1 MNFIASAGPGLLD
14 RLAASRAAAS
24 FRPAGVSSRAADAVS
39 SSAPSA
45 GTRVTLDAATADAA
59 VYARPSAPGA
69 GPRRVW
75 AKAGDDGLSEL
86 MSRNSGKEAHTLSDR
101 WRGLGGALLKQLA
114 DTGERYRQTLADVVP
129 ALPDAGATDPAA
141 SAANAEG
148 TGSADPAAAA
158 AALQQQA
165 LSGVATNATTVSLK
179 VQTRSGQTVELKIGV
194 NSGESGGTRGLQ
206 VEVSSSG
213 PLSGAERDALALL
226 SDGLDRALEGLGDG
240 VPTLDLLGLTGFD
253 ADGVLTGLDLRID
266 HPDASADRPGQL
278 RSFSL
283 QLGAEKKSLS
293 LRTTSGEMAL
303 EVDAAATSRT
313 TTGAPASGR
322 RWSAIDQLLQQ
333 VDAAAERSHADAAM
347 TKSFKDAFRQLQAPP
362 ADPDET
368 RRVDDTRRPD
378 AGEGRGRPQD
388 AASLLAVRHAA
399 NTGSSSGAGTAAKA
413 TTAAKGGAVDA
424 LDPSA
429 MAPMSDGLRAQAQS
443 LRSGLADF
451 QASFSADSQR
461 TSRIGS
467 VQEAGHADYRIGQTT
482 SERPNAATGGRS
494 ITQTQTETL
503 SASFQK
509 SRTYTLDRAGG
520 NYDATTVEDSKT
532 VTTLIDTTRD
542 SISRAMRRTDEQ
554 RRKTFTEVENHRAA
568 SHQEWPDQ
576 RSVVERLR

>member
-14 RLAASRAAAS
+14 RLAASRAAVS
-24 FRPAGVSSRAADAVS
+24 FRPAGVSSRAADAAS
-39 SSAPSA
+39 PAASTA
-45 GTRVTLDAATADAA
+45 GTRVTLDAATTDAA

-114 DTGERYRQTLADVVP
+114 DTGERYRQTLADVMP

-194 NSGESGGTRGLQ
+194 NSGASGGTRGLQ

-213 PLSGAERDALALL
+213 PLSGAERDALARL

-240 VPTLDLLGLTGFD
+240 VPALDLSGLTGFD

-303 EVDAAATSRT
+303 EVDAAATSRAT
-313 TTGAPASGR
+313 SSAPASGR

-333 VDAAAERSHADAAM
+333 VDAAAERSRADAAM

-368 RRVDDTRRPD
+368 RRADDARRPD
-378 AGEGRGRPQD
+378 ADEGRERLRD
-388 AASLLAVRHAA
+388 AASTLAVRPAA
-399 NTGSSSGAGTAAKA
+399 NVVN
-413 TTAAKGGAVDA
+413 GGAVDA
-424 LDPSA
+424 LDPST
-429 MAPMSDGLRAQAQS
+429 MAPMSDGLRAQTQALQ
-443 LRSGLADF
+443 SGLADF

-467 VQEAGHADYRIGQTT
+467 VQEAGHAEYRIGQTT

-542 SISRAMRRTDEQ
+542 SIARAMRKTDEQ

-576 RSVVERLR
+576 RSVMERLR

>member
-129 ALPDAGATDPAA
+129 ALPDASATDPAA

-148 TGSADPAAAA
+148 AGSADPAAAA

-194 NSGESGGTRGLQ
+194 NSGASGGTRGLQ

-213 PLSGAERDALALL
+213 PLSGAERDALARL

-240 VPTLDLLGLTGFD
+240 VPALDLSGLTGFD

-313 TTGAPASGR
+313 TSGAPASGR

-368 RRVDDTRRPD
+368 RRGDDGRRAD
-378 AGEGRGRPQD
+378 ADEGRERLRD
-388 AASLLAVRHAA
+388 AASTLAVRPAA
-399 NTGSSSGAGTAAKA
+399 NVVN
-413 TTAAKGGAVDA
+413 GGAVDA

-467 VQEAGHADYRIGQTT
+467 VQEAGHAEYRIGQTT

-542 SISRAMRRTDEQ
+542 SIARAMRKTDEQ

-568 SHQEWPDQ
+568 SHQEWPDR

>member
-24 FRPAGVSSRAADAVS
+24 FRPAGVSSRAADAAS

-45 GTRVTLDAATADAA
+45 DTRVTLDAATTDAA
-59 VYARPSAPGA
+59 VYARPAAPGV

-148 TGSADPAAAA
+148 IGSADPAAAAAA

-179 VQTRSGQTVELKIGV
+179 VQTRSGQSVELKIGV

-213 PLSGAERDALALL
+213 PLSGAERDALARL

-240 VPTLDLLGLTGFD
+240 VPALDLSGLTGFD

-313 TTGAPASGR
+313 TSGAPASGR

-347 TKSFKDAFRQLQAPP
+347 TRSFKDAFRQLQAPP

-368 RRVDDTRRPD
+368 RRADDGRRPD

-388 AASLLAVRHAA
+388 AASTLAVRQAT
-399 NTGSSSGAGTAAKA
+399 NAGRA
-413 TTAAKGGAVDA
+413 GGAVDA

-429 MAPMSDGLRAQAQS
+429 MAPMSDGLRAQTQALQ
-443 LRSGLADF
+443 SGLADF

-467 VQEAGHADYRIGQTT
+467 VQEAGHADYRISQAT

-520 NYDATTVEDSKT
+520 NYDATTVEDNKT
-532 VTTLIDTTRD
+532 VTTLVDTTRD
-542 SISRAMRRTDEQ
+542 SIARAMRKTDEQ

-576 RSVVERLR
+576 RSVMERLR

>member
-24 FRPAGVSSRAADAVS
+24 FRPAGVSSRAADAAS
-39 SSAPSA
+39 PAASTA
-45 GTRVTLDAATADAA
+45 GTRVTLDAAAADAA

-179 VQTRSGQTVELKIGV
+179 VQTRSGQSVELKIGV

-213 PLSGAERDALALL
+213 PLSGAERDALARL

-240 VPTLDLLGLTGFD
+240 VPALDLSGLTGFD

-313 TTGAPASGR
+313 TSGAPASGR

-368 RRVDDTRRPD
+368 RRADETRRPYAD
-378 AGEGRGRPQD
+378 EGRERLRD
-388 AASLLAVRHAA
+388 AASTLAVWPAA
-399 NTGSSSGAGTAAKA
+399 NVVS
-413 TTAAKGGAVDA
+413 GGAVDA

-443 LRSGLADF
+443 LQSGLADF

-520 NYDATTVEDSKT
+520 KYDATTVEDSKT

-542 SISRAMRRTDEQ
+542 SIARAMRKTDEQ

-568 SHQEWPDQ
+568 SHQEWPDR
-576 RSVVERLR
+576 RSVMERLR

>member
-1 MNFIASAGPGLLD
+1 MNFISSTGSGLLD
-14 RLAASRAAAS
+14 RLAASRAASS
-24 FRPAGVSSRAADAVS
+24 FRPAGVSARAAAGEAS
-39 SSAPSA
+39 TAASAR
-45 GTRVTLDAATADAA
+45 TRVTLDAAATDDS
-59 VYARPSAPGA
+59 VYARPASPGT

-75 AKAGDDGLSEL
+75 ATAGDDGLSEL
-86 MSRNSGKEAHTLSDR
+86 MSRNSGKDARTLSDR

-114 DTGERYRQTLADVVP
+114 DTGERYAQTLAEVVP
-129 ALPDAGATDPAA
+129 MPADVGATDPAA
-141 SAANAEG
+141 S
-148 TGSADPAAAA
+148 TDPAAAA

-165 LSGVATNATTVSLK
+165 LAGVATQAATVSLK
-179 VQTRSGQTVELKIGV
+179 LQTRSGQTVELRIGV

-213 PLSGAERDALALL
+213 PLSSAERDALATL

-240 VPTLDLLGLTGFD
+240 APTLDLSGLTGFD

-266 HPDASADRPGQL
+266 NPDAPADRPGQL

-283 QLGAEKKSLS
+283 QLGAEKKSLA
-293 LRTTSGEMAL
+293 LRTTSGEMSL
-303 EVDAAATSRT
+303 EVDAAST
-313 TTGAPASGR
+313 TAAPASGQ

-333 VDAAAERSHADAAM
+333 IDAAAERGHADAAM

-362 ADPDET
+362 SGPDET
-368 RRVDDTRRPD
+368 RRPDDGRRPD
-378 AGEGRGRPQD
+378 VDATRGRPLAAESAPAIRSAPKGAD
-388 AASLLAVRHAA
+388 ARP
-399 NTGSSSGAGTAAKA
+399 
-413 TTAAKGGAVDA
+413 GGIVDR
-424 LDPSA
+424 LDPAA
-429 MAPMSDGLRAQAQS
+429 MAPMSDGLRAQTQALQ
-443 LRSGLADF
+443 SGLADF

-482 SERPNAATGGRS
+482 TERPNTATGGRS

-520 NYDATTVEDSKT
+520 NYDATDVEDTRT

-542 SISRAMRRTDEQ
+542 SIARAMRKTDEQ

-568 SHQEWPDQ
+568 SHQEWPSQ
-576 RSVVERLR
+576 RSLVERLR

>member
-14 RLAASRAAAS
+14 RLAASRTAAS
-24 FRPAGVSSRAADAVS
+24 FRPAGVSSRAADAAS
-39 SSAPSA
+39 PAASTA
-45 GTRVTLDAATADAA
+45 GTRVTLDAATTDAA

-148 TGSADPAAAA
+148 AGSADPAAAA

-194 NSGESGGTRGLQ
+194 NSGASGGTRGLQ

-213 PLSGAERDALALL
+213 PLSGAERDALARL

-240 VPTLDLLGLTGFD
+240 VPALDLSGLTGFD

-283 QLGAEKKSLS
+283 QLGVEKKSLS

-303 EVDAAATSRT
+303 EVDAAATSRAT
-313 TTGAPASGR
+313 PSAPASGR

-368 RRVDDTRRPD
+368 RRADDARRPD
-378 AGEGRGRPQD
+378 ADEGRERLRD
-388 AASLLAVRHAA
+388 AASTLAVRPAA
-399 NTGSSSGAGTAAKA
+399 NVVN
-413 TTAAKGGAVDA
+413 GGAVDA

-443 LRSGLADF
+443 LQSGLADF

-542 SISRAMRRTDEQ
+542 SIARAMRKTDEQ

-576 RSVVERLR
+576 RSVMERLR

>member
-1 MNFIASAGPGLLD
+1 
-14 RLAASRAAAS
+14 
-24 FRPAGVSSRAADAVS
+24 
-39 SSAPSA
+39 
-45 GTRVTLDAATADAA
+45 
-59 VYARPSAPGA
+59 
-69 GPRRVW
+69 
-75 AKAGDDGLSEL
+75 

-129 ALPDAGATDPAA
+129 ALPDASATDPAA

-148 TGSADPAAAA
+148 AGSADPAAAA

-194 NSGESGGTRGLQ
+194 NSGASGGTRGLQ

-213 PLSGAERDALALL
+213 PLSGAERDALARL

-240 VPTLDLLGLTGFD
+240 VPALDLSGLTGFD

-313 TTGAPASGR
+313 TSGAPASGR

-362 ADPDET
+362 VDPDET
-368 RRVDDTRRPD
+368 RRADDGRRAD
-378 AGEGRGRPQD
+378 ADEGRERLRD
-388 AASLLAVRHAA
+388 AASTLAVRPAA
-399 NTGSSSGAGTAAKA
+399 NVVN
-413 TTAAKGGAVDA
+413 GGAVDA

-443 LRSGLADF
+443 LQSGLADF

-467 VQEAGHADYRIGQTT
+467 VQEAGHAEYRIGQTT

-542 SISRAMRRTDEQ
+542 SIARAMRKTDEQ

-576 RSVVERLR
+576 RSVMERLR

>member
-45 GTRVTLDAATADAA
+45 GTRVTLDAATTDAA
-59 VYARPSAPGA
+59 VYARPSAPGV

-141 SAANAEG
+141 STADAEG
-148 TGSADPAAAA
+148 AGSADPAAAA

-213 PLSGAERDALALL
+213 PLSGAERDALARL

-240 VPTLDLLGLTGFD
+240 VPALDLSGLTGFD

-283 QLGAEKKSLS
+283 QLGVEKKSLS

-303 EVDAAATSRT
+303 EVDAAATSRAT
-313 TTGAPASGR
+313 SSAPASGR

-362 ADPDET
+362 AHPDEP
-368 RRVDDTRRPD
+368 RRVDDARRPD
-378 AGEGRGRPQD
+378 ADEGRERLRD
-388 AASLLAVRHAA
+388 AASTLAVRPAA
-399 NTGSSSGAGTAAKA
+399 NVVN
-413 TTAAKGGAVDA
+413 GGAVDA
-424 LDPSA
+424 LDPST
-429 MAPMSDGLRAQAQS
+429 MAPMSDGLRAQTQALQ
-443 LRSGLADF
+443 SGLADF

-542 SISRAMRRTDEQ
+542 SIARAMRKTDEQ
-554 RRKTFTEVENHRAA
+554 RRKTFTAVENHRAA

>member
-148 TGSADPAAAA
+148 AGSADPAAAA

-179 VQTRSGQTVELKIGV
+179 VQTRSGQSVELKIGV

-213 PLSGAERDALALL
+213 PLSGAERDALAML

-240 VPTLDLLGLTGFD
+240 VPALDLSGLTGFD
-253 ADGVLTGLDLRID
+253 ANGVLTGLALRID

-283 QLGAEKKSLS
+283 QLGAEKKSLA

-313 TTGAPASGR
+313 SAGTPASGR

-333 VDAAAERSHADAAM
+333 VDVAAERSHADAAM

-368 RRVDDTRRPD
+368 RRADETRRPD
-378 AGEGRGRPQD
+378 ADEGRERLRD
-388 AASLLAVRHAA
+388 AASTLAVWPAA
-399 NTGSSSGAGTAAKA
+399 NVVN
-413 TTAAKGGAVDA
+413 GGAVDA

-429 MAPMSDGLRAQAQS
+429 MAPMSDGSRAQAQS
-443 LRSGLADF
+443 LQSGLADF

-467 VQEAGHADYRIGQTT
+467 VQEAGHADYRIGQAT

-542 SISRAMRRTDEQ
+542 SIARAMRKTDEQ

>member
-1 MNFIASAGPGLLD
+1 MHFISSTGSGLLD
-14 RLAASRAAAS
+14 RLAASRAASS
-24 FRPAGVSSRAADAVS
+24 FRPGGVPARAAAGEAS
-39 SSAPSA
+39 TAASAR
-45 GTRVTLDAATADAA
+45 TRVTLDAAAADDA
-59 VYARPSAPGA
+59 VYARPAAPGT

-75 AKAGDDGLSEL
+75 ATAGDDGLSEL
-86 MSRNSGKEAHTLSDR
+86 MSRNSGKDARTLSDR

-114 DTGERYRQTLADVVP
+114 DTGERYAQTLAEVVP
-129 ALPDAGATDPAA
+129 MPADGGATDPAA
-141 SAANAEG
+141 S
-148 TGSADPAAAA
+148 TDPAAAA

-165 LSGVATNATTVSLK
+165 LAGVATHAAAVSLK
-179 VQTRSGQTVELKIGV
+179 LQTRSGQTVELRIGV

-213 PLSGAERDALALL
+213 PLSGAERDALATL

-240 VPTLDLLGLTGFD
+240 APTLDLSGLTGFD

-266 HPDASADRPGQL
+266 NPDAPADRPGQL

-283 QLGAEKKSLS
+283 QLGAEKKSLA
-293 LRTTSGEMAL
+293 LRTTSGEMSL
-303 EVDAAATSRT
+303 EVDAAST
-313 TTGAPASGR
+313 TAAPASGQ

-333 VDAAAERSHADAAM
+333 IDAAAERGHADAAM

-362 ADPDET
+362 SGPDET
-368 RRVDDTRRPD
+368 RRPDDARRPD
-378 AGEGRGRPQD
+378 VD
-388 AASLLAVRHAA
+388 AARVRPLAAGSAPA
-399 NTGSSSGAGTAAKA
+399 NRS
-413 TTAAKGGAVDA
+413 AAKGADASPGGIVDR
-424 LDPSA
+424 LDPAA
-429 MAPMSDGLRAQAQS
+429 MAPMSDGLRARTQALQ
-443 LRSGLADF
+443 SGLADF

-482 SERPNAATGGRS
+482 TERPNTATGGRS

-520 NYDATTVEDSKT
+520 NYDATDVEDTRT

-542 SISRAMRRTDEQ
+542 SIARAMRKTDEQ

-568 SHQEWPDQ
+568 SHQEWPSQ
-576 RSVVERLR
+576 RSLVERLR

>member
-24 FRPAGVSSRAADAVS
+24 FRPASVSSRAADAAS
-39 SSAPSA
+39 PAASTA
-45 GTRVTLDAATADAA
+45 GTRVTLDAATTDAA
-59 VYARPSAPGA
+59 VYARPSAPGV

-141 SAANAEG
+141 STADAEG
-148 TGSADPAAAA
+148 AGSADPAAAA

-213 PLSGAERDALALL
+213 PLSGAERDALARL

-240 VPTLDLLGLTGFD
+240 VPTLDLSGLTGFD

-266 HPDASADRPGQL
+266 HPDASADRPGQF

-368 RRVDDTRRPD
+368 RRADDGRRAD
-378 AGEGRGRPQD
+378 ADEGRERLRD
-388 AASLLAVRHAA
+388 AASTLAVRPEA
-399 NTGSSSGAGTAAKA
+399 NVVN
-413 TTAAKGGAVDA
+413 GGAVDA

-443 LRSGLADF
+443 LQSGLADF

-467 VQEAGHADYRIGQTT
+467 VQEAGHAEYRIGQTT

-542 SISRAMRRTDEQ
+542 SIARAMRKTDEQ

-568 SHQEWPDQ
+568 SHQEWPDR

>member
-1 MNFIASAGPGLLD
+1 MHFISSTGSGLLD
-14 RLAASRAAAS
+14 RLAASRAASS
-24 FRPAGVSSRAADAVS
+24 FRPAGVPARAAAGEAS
-39 SSAPSA
+39 TAASAR
-45 GTRVTLDAATADAA
+45 TRVTLDAAAADDA
-59 VYARPSAPGA
+59 VYARPAAPGT

-75 AKAGDDGLSEL
+75 ATAGDDGLSEL
-86 MSRNSGKEAHTLSDR
+86 MSRNSGKDARTLSDR

-114 DTGERYRQTLADVVP
+114 DTGERYAQTLAEVVP
-129 ALPDAGATDPAA
+129 MPADGGATDPAA
-141 SAANAEG
+141 S
-148 TGSADPAAAA
+148 TDPAAAA

-165 LSGVATNATTVSLK
+165 LAGVATQAAIVSLK
-179 VQTRSGQTVELKIGV
+179 LQTRSGQTVELRIGV

-213 PLSGAERDALALL
+213 PLSGAERDALATL

-240 VPTLDLLGLTGFD
+240 APTLDLSGLTGFD

-266 HPDASADRPGQL
+266 NPDAPADRPGQL

-283 QLGAEKKSLS
+283 QLGAEKKSLA
-293 LRTTSGEMAL
+293 LRTTSGEMSL
-303 EVDAAATSRT
+303 EVDAAST
-313 TTGAPASGR
+313 TAAPANGQ

-333 VDAAAERSHADAAM
+333 IDAAAERGHADAAM

-362 ADPDET
+362 SGPDET
-368 RRVDDTRRPD
+368 RRPDDARRPD
-378 AGEGRGRPQD
+378 VDAARGRPL
-388 AASLLAVRHAA
+388 AAGSAPA
-399 NTGSSSGAGTAAKA
+399 NRS
-413 TTAAKGGAVDA
+413 AAKGADAPPGGIVDR
-424 LDPSA
+424 LDPAA
-429 MAPMSDGLRAQAQS
+429 MAPMSDGLRAQTQALQ
-443 LRSGLADF
+443 SGLADF

-482 SERPNAATGGRS
+482 TERPNTATGGRS

-520 NYDATTVEDSKT
+520 NYDATDVEDTRT

-542 SISRAMRRTDEQ
+542 SIARAMRKTDEQ

-568 SHQEWPDQ
+568 SHQEWPSQ
-576 RSVVERLR
+576 RSLVERLR

>member
-1 MNFIASAGPGLLD
+1 MTFIASAGPGLLD

-24 FRPAGVSSRAADAVS
+24 FRPAGVSSRAADAAS
-39 SSAPSA
+39 PAASTA

-148 TGSADPAAAA
+148 AGSADPAAAA

-165 LSGVATNATTVSLK
+165 LSGVATNVTTVSLK
-179 VQTRSGQTVELKIGV
+179 VQTRSGQSVELKIGV

-240 VPTLDLLGLTGFD
+240 VPTLDLSGLTGFD

-368 RRVDDTRRPD
+368 RRGDNARRPD

-388 AASLLAVRHAA
+388 AASLLAVRHATNA
-399 NTGSSSGAGTAAKA
+399 GSSSGAGTAAKA

-429 MAPMSDGLRAQAQS
+429 MAPMSDGLRAQTQS
-443 LRSGLADF
+443 LQSGLADF

-467 VQEAGHADYRIGQTT
+467 VQEAGHAEYRIGQTT

-542 SISRAMRRTDEQ
+542 SIARAMRKTDEQ

-576 RSVVERLR
+576 RSVMERLR

>member
-14 RLAASRAAAS
+14 RLAASRAAVS
-24 FRPAGVSSRAADAVS
+24 FRPAGVSSRAADAAS
-39 SSAPSA
+39 PAASTA
-45 GTRVTLDAATADAA
+45 GTRVTLDAATTDAA

-114 DTGERYRQTLADVVP
+114 DTGERYRQTLADVMP

-194 NSGESGGTRGLQ
+194 NSGASGGTRGLQ

-213 PLSGAERDALALL
+213 PLSGAERDALARL

-240 VPTLDLLGLTGFD
+240 VPALDLSGLTGFD

-303 EVDAAATSRT
+303 EVDAAATSRAT
-313 TTGAPASGR
+313 SSAPASGR

-347 TKSFKDAFRQLQAPP
+347 TMSFKDAFRQLQAPP
-362 ADPDET
+362 ADPDEP
-368 RRVDDTRRPD
+368 RRADDGRRAD
-378 AGEGRGRPQD
+378 ADEGRERLRD
-388 AASLLAVRHAA
+388 AASTLAVRPAA
-399 NTGSSSGAGTAAKA
+399 NVVNS
-413 TTAAKGGAVDA
+413 GAVDA

-443 LRSGLADF
+443 LQSGLADF

-467 VQEAGHADYRIGQTT
+467 VQEAGHAEYRIGQTT

-532 VTTLIDTTRD
+532 VTMLIDTTRD
-542 SISRAMRRTDEQ
+542 SIARAMRKTDEQ

-568 SHQEWPDQ
+568 SHQEWPDR

>member
-148 TGSADPAAAA
+148 AGSADPAGAA

-194 NSGESGGTRGLQ
+194 NSGASGGTRGLQ

-213 PLSGAERDALALL
+213 PLSGAERDALARL

-240 VPTLDLLGLTGFD
+240 VPALDLSGLTGFD

-283 QLGAEKKSLS
+283 QLGVEKKSLS

-303 EVDAAATSRT
+303 EVDAAATSRAT
-313 TTGAPASGR
+313 SSAPASGR

-368 RRVDDTRRPD
+368 RRADDARRPD
-378 AGEGRGRPQD
+378 ADEGRERLRD
-388 AASLLAVRHAA
+388 AASTLAVRPAA
-399 NTGSSSGAGTAAKA
+399 NVVN
-413 TTAAKGGAVDA
+413 GGAVDA

-443 LRSGLADF
+443 LQSGLADF

-467 VQEAGHADYRIGQTT
+467 VQEAGHAEYRIGQTT

-542 SISRAMRRTDEQ
+542 SIARAMRKTDEQ

-576 RSVVERLR
+576 RSVMERLR

>member
-129 ALPDAGATDPAA
+129 ALPDASATDPAA

-148 TGSADPAAAA
+148 AGSADPAAAA

-179 VQTRSGQTVELKIGV
+179 VQTRSGQSVELKIGV

-213 PLSGAERDALALL
+213 PLSGAERDALARL

-240 VPTLDLLGLTGFD
+240 VPALDLSGLTGFD

-313 TTGAPASGR
+313 TSGAPASGR

-368 RRVDDTRRPD
+368 RRGDDGRRAD
-378 AGEGRGRPQD
+378 ADEGRERLRD
-388 AASLLAVRHAA
+388 AASTLAVRPAA
-399 NTGSSSGAGTAAKA
+399 NVVN
-413 TTAAKGGAVDA
+413 GGAVDA

-443 LRSGLADF
+443 LQSGLADF

-467 VQEAGHADYRIGQTT
+467 VQEAGHAEYRIGQTT

-542 SISRAMRRTDEQ
+542 SIARAMRKTDEQ

-568 SHQEWPDQ
+568 SHQEWPDR

>member
-24 FRPAGVSSRAADAVS
+24 FRPAGVSSRAADAAS
-39 SSAPSA
+39 PAASTA
-45 GTRVTLDAATADAA
+45 GTRVTLDAATTDAA
-59 VYARPSAPGA
+59 VYARPAALGA

-179 VQTRSGQTVELKIGV
+179 VQTRSGQSVELKIGV

-213 PLSGAERDALALL
+213 PLSGAERDALARL

-240 VPTLDLLGLTGFD
+240 VPALDLSGLTGFD

-283 QLGAEKKSLS
+283 QLGVEKKSLS

-303 EVDAAATSRT
+303 EVDAAATSRAT
-313 TTGAPASGR
+313 SSAPASGR

-368 RRVDDTRRPD
+368 RRADDGRRAD
-378 AGEGRGRPQD
+378 ADEGRERLRD
-388 AASLLAVRHAA
+388 AASTLAVRPAA
-399 NTGSSSGAGTAAKA
+399 NVVN
-413 TTAAKGGAVDA
+413 GGAADA

-443 LRSGLADF
+443 LQSGLADF

-467 VQEAGHADYRIGQTT
+467 VQEAGHAEYRIGQTT

-542 SISRAMRRTDEQ
+542 SIARAMRKTDEQ

-568 SHQEWPDQ
+568 SHQEWPDR

>member
-24 FRPAGVSSRAADAVS
+24 FRPAGVSSRAADAAS
-39 SSAPSA
+39 PAASTA
-45 GTRVTLDAATADAA
+45 GTRVTLDAATTDAA

-141 SAANAEG
+141 STPDAEG
-148 TGSADPAAAA
+148 AGSADPAAAA

-240 VPTLDLLGLTGFD
+240 LPTLDLSGLTGFD

-368 RRVDDTRRPD
+368 RRADHGRRPD
-378 AGEGRGRPQD
+378 ADEGRERLRD
-388 AASLLAVRHAA
+388 AASTLAVRPAA
-399 NTGSSSGAGTAAKA
+399 NVVN
-413 TTAAKGGAVDA
+413 GGAVDA

-429 MAPMSDGLRAQAQS
+429 MAPMSDGLRAQTQA

-467 VQEAGHADYRIGQTT
+467 VQEAGHAEYRIGQTT
-482 SERPNAATGGRS
+482 GERPNAATGGRS

-503 SASFQK
+503 SANFQK

-542 SISRAMRRTDEQ
+542 SIARAMRKTDEQ

-576 RSVVERLR
+576 RSVMERLR

>member
-1 MNFIASAGPGLLD
+1 MHFISSTGSGLLD
-14 RLAASRAAAS
+14 RLAASRAASS
-24 FRPAGVSSRAADAVS
+24 FRPAGVPARAAAGEAS
-39 SSAPSA
+39 TAASAR
-45 GTRVTLDAATADAA
+45 TRVTLDAAAADDA
-59 VYARPSAPGA
+59 VYARPAAPGT

-75 AKAGDDGLSEL
+75 ATAGDDGLSEL
-86 MSRNSGKEAHTLSDR
+86 MSRNSGKDARTLSDR

-114 DTGERYRQTLADVVP
+114 DTGERYAQTLAEVVP
-129 ALPDAGATDPAA
+129 MPADGGATDPAA
-141 SAANAEG
+141 S
-148 TGSADPAAAA
+148 TDPAAAA

-165 LSGVATNATTVSLK
+165 LAGVATQAAIVSLK
-179 VQTRSGQTVELKIGV
+179 LQTRSGQTVELRIGV

-213 PLSGAERDALALL
+213 PLSGAERDALATL

-240 VPTLDLLGLTGFD
+240 APTLDLSGLTGFD

-266 HPDASADRPGQL
+266 NPDAPADRPGQL

-283 QLGAEKKSLS
+283 QLGAEKKSLA
-293 LRTTSGEMAL
+293 LRTTSGEMSL
-303 EVDAAATSRT
+303 EVDAASRT
-313 TTGAPASGR
+313 AAPASGQ

-333 VDAAAERSHADAAM
+333 IDAAAERGHADAAM

-362 ADPDET
+362 SGPDET
-368 RRVDDTRRPD
+368 RRPDDARRPD
-378 AGEGRGRPQD
+378 VDAARGRPL
-388 AASLLAVRHAA
+388 AAGSAPA
-399 NTGSSSGAGTAAKA
+399 NRS
-413 TTAAKGGAVDA
+413 AAKGADAPPGGIVDR
-424 LDPSA
+424 LDPAA
-429 MAPMSDGLRAQAQS
+429 MAPMSDGLRAQTQALQ
-443 LRSGLADF
+443 SGLADF

-482 SERPNAATGGRS
+482 TERPNTATGGRS

-520 NYDATTVEDSKT
+520 NYDATDVEDTRT

-542 SISRAMRRTDEQ
+542 SIARAMRKTDEQ

-568 SHQEWPDQ
+568 SHQEWPSQ
-576 RSVVERLR
+576 RSLVERLR

>member
-129 ALPDAGATDPAA
+129 ALPDASATDPAA

-148 TGSADPAAAA
+148 AGSADPAAAA

-194 NSGESGGTRGLQ
+194 NSGASGGTRGLQ

-213 PLSGAERDALALL
+213 PLSGAERDALARL

-240 VPTLDLLGLTGFD
+240 VPALDLSGLTGFD

-303 EVDAAATSRT
+303 EVDAAATSRAT
-313 TTGAPASGR
+313 SSAPASGR

-347 TKSFKDAFRQLQAPP
+347 TMSFKDAFRQLQAPP
-362 ADPDET
+362 ADPDEP
-368 RRVDDTRRPD
+368 RRADDGRRAD
-378 AGEGRGRPQD
+378 ADEGRERLRD
-388 AASLLAVRHAA
+388 AASTLAVRPAA
-399 NTGSSSGAGTAAKA
+399 NVVN
-413 TTAAKGGAVDA
+413 GGAVDA

-443 LRSGLADF
+443 LQSGLADF

-467 VQEAGHADYRIGQTT
+467 VQEAGHAEYRIGQTT

-542 SISRAMRRTDEQ
+542 SIARAMRKTDEQ